1 MSPRGRRNRLSSIH
15 AIADELRQSSEA
27 VGTPDFASSILSR
40 VEVQRPFL
48 CERTRQMIWV
58 GRAAV
63 GLSVAVMALGVALL
77 YRWSPDTADLAGAP
91 APASMVLRTVQTNV
105 SETTQNLAT
114 FGQMKL
120 SLADEGA
127 DAQRSVSQSNSGLF
141 TTLWVEASKSAPAD
155 AGRSGLVGPT
165 ISVAQSAQMRSTQ
178 LVIGGSFNYN
188 RLAEAVG
195 CEQSPWPP
203 AVTRV
208 PARPTGEFKGLGLL
222 EVAPLQF
229 DGPGDSAITPK

>member
-1 MSPRGRRNRLSSIH
+1 MSPNSRRNRLSSIH
-15 AIADELRQSSEA
+15 AIADELRQSSEP

-40 VEVQRPFL
+40 VDAQRPFL
-48 CERTRQMIWV
+48 CEKTRQMIWV

-77 YRWSPDTADLAGAP
+77 YRWSPDTAELAGTP
-91 APASMVLRTVQTNV
+91 APASMVLRTVQSNV
-105 SETTQNLAT
+105 AQTTQNIAT

-120 SLADEGA
+120 SVGDSGTE
-127 DAQRSVSQSNSGLF
+127 AQRAVSQNNSGLF
-141 TTLWVEASKSAPAD
+141 TSLWVEASKSTPAD
-155 AGRSGLVGPT
+155 AARSGLVGPT
-165 ISVAQSAQMRSTQ
+165 ISVAEAAQKRSAQ

-188 RLAEAVG
+188 RLNEAIG

-208 PARPTGEFKGLGLL
+208 PEPKADVLRGLGLL

-229 DGPGDSAITPK
+229 DGPGDSAIAPK